1 MMPEYVTMTDEA
13 TLFREG
19 CIIYEVCIYTYFFTR
34 PRVPCPLTWTSPAV
48 FVRPLPLQRQG
59 APQAKGPLGR
69 LRLASLD
76 AARGS

>member
-1 MMPEYVTMTDEA
+1 MMSEYVTVINEA
-13 TLFREG
+13 TFFREG
-19 CIIYEVCIYTYFFTR
+19 CIIYEVCTYTYIFTR

-48 FVRPLPLQRQG
+48 FVRPPLLQRQG